1 MHVDLSRASREST
14 KQGDTAMR
22 LLKETMGF
30 VAFSILMSSGAIAH
44 AGDACKNVK
53 FKYTNKH
60 NSGGIIEVRQ
70 VKYFNKANGAWQT
83 EDVSHFDCA
92 QGKTC
97 TTTGDNLADSEG
109 EDLTK
114 IRFIYR
120 YKGPKSTDNWSDDV
134 EGGDKIPDDPT
145 CVANRVYGPGDKG
158 FTIFGTE

>member
-1 MHVDLSRASREST
+1 VDLSGRYPQIN

-22 LLKETMGF
+22 IKETMSL
-30 VAFSILMSSGAIAH
+30 VVLSILMSGAAIAH

-70 VKYFNKANGAWQT
+70 VKYFNKANGVWQT

-134 EGGDKIPDDPT
+134 EGGDKIPDNPT
-145 CVANRVYGPGDKG
+145 CVANKTYGPGDDG
-158 FTIFGTE
+158 WTIFGTN